1 VNFAG
6 PNSISFGRVPQQ
18 QPVTVSVPAGSF
30 VMIGNPYPT
39 TATVRGADVVYTY
52 TPGSGY
58 AATTSLPAGQGAW
71 VYSAGGGEIRIG
83 TP

>member
-1 VNFAG
+1 
-6 PNSISFGRVPQQ
+6 
-18 QPVTVSVPAGSF
+18 
-30 VMIGNPYPT
+30 MIGNPYPT